1 MAQNVAGEGTASGQG
16 GKLTVP
22 DEGIHAYDG
31 VVSPVLGVAEQPE
44 VQARGEHGAVEM
56 VCELLHAGHEAVHV
70 HGERRRLDHAH
81 FGMQFHGLHHAHHG
95 AAAHDAVGVE
105 HDHVLVLRA
114 PAAAEVGHV
123 AALAL
128 GVVAAATVENVVEHV
143 FSLAEFV
150 PGFLFGHPGVGTGGV
165 AENED
170 VELVA
175 FAGLHQGMPGGGNA
189 RHVFAGVF
197 VVHGEENGG
206 AGRVGNGHGV
216 ASARGGEAVHLV
228 GEHPAARHAHPE
240 ADGNPSEQNGEKH
253 GRHDFDGFNAL
264 LRQNAVHEVCAYD
277 GGHEDQGHE
286 QCAATAG
293 HLFPFQ
299 LLTLSVGAVLPG
311 GAGGHA
317 GGTENTEETAQRFSE
332 YAQPWRAVEFFRQHG
347 ASRHARGGHQMRSL
361 VAGNEFT
368 TLFRQNGVQAG
379 KGLIIARMIG
389 FAALQAFQSQFHA
402 FSRREVQTAG
412 IEKNAVSD
420 SEIHILIGVHA
431 KTF

>member
-1 MAQNVAGEGTASGQG
+1 MMA
-16 GKLTVP
+16 LCP
-22 DEGIHAYDG
+22 
-31 VVSPVLGVAEQPE
+31 PVLGVAEQPE
-44 VQARGEHGAVEM
+44 MQACGEHGAVEM
-56 VCELLHAGHEAVHV
+56 VRELLHAGHEAVHV

-81 FGMQFHGLHHAHHG
+81 FGMQLHGLHHAHHG

-175 FAGLHQGMPGGGNA
+175 FAGLHQGVPGGGNA
-189 RHVFAGVF
+189 RHVFAGVLI
-197 VVHGEENGG
+197 VHGEENGG
-206 AGRVGNGHGV
+206 AGRVGNVHGV
-216 ASARGGEAVHLV
+216 ASARGSEAVHLV

-240 ADGNPSEQNGEKH
+240 ADGNPSEQNGEQH

-264 LRQNAVHEVCAYD
+264 LRQNAVHEVRADD
-277 GGHEDQGHE
+277 GGHENQRHE
-286 QCAATAG
+286 QGAAAAR
-293 HLFPFQ
+293 HAFPFQ
-299 LLTLSVGAVLPG
+299 LLALSVGAVLPG
-311 GAGGHA
+311 CARGHA
-317 GGTENTEETAQRFSE
+317 GGAEDAKQTAQRFFE
-332 YAQPWRAVEFFRQHG
+332 DAQPRRAVEFFGQHG
-347 ASRHARGGHQMRSL
+347 AAGHARGGHEMRRF

-368 TLFRQNGVQAG
+368 AFFRQNGVEAG
-379 KGLIIARMIG
+379 EGLVVARMIG
-389 FAALQAFQSQFHA
+389 FAAFQAFQREFHA
-402 FSRREVQTAG
+402 GLRREVQPAR
-412 IEKNAVSD
+412 IEQNAVAD
-420 SEIHILIGVHA
+420 PEIHILIGVHA